1 MGKIKRMDQVRL
13 ILRTYQRCGSFKET
27 ARRLKMSKNT
37 IKHYVKIAHRSSTD
51 LDKILALEYKDFDV
65 LFNHSSGSEEVFLE
79 QEFFSK
85 VPYWLKELRS
95 PGVSRQLIWEEYRKG
110 NAKGYSYSRFCAKL
124 KRYLRSKDLTL
135 ALKHEPGDTLQID
148 FAGKKLSWVDPKTG
162 EVTLCEVLVTV
173 CPFSHYCFA
182 IALPSQ
188 KVTDFIYGI
197 NQAFLFLGKLP
208 KKILSDNLKSY
219 VTTSDRYEPKF
230 NELCVQLADHYN
242 LELQATRPRKPKDKA
257 SVENAVRIV
266 YQRIYAPL
274 RNEVFHSIEEINRAI
289 VDQLSIHNQI
299 PFQKKEGCRKEL
311 FEQYEKPLM
320 ADLPNEL
327 FELKKSTKAKVQ
339 RNYHVF
345 LGEEKNYY
353 SVPHQYVGKQAIV
366 FYNRTLVE
374 IYIDRTRVA
383 VHKRLAHRNSNVYQT
398 HDKHLPKNHEQ
409 WKASQ
414 GYDGAYFIDQ
424 AAKVGEATKWL
435 IQQVLIAKIYEAQTY
450 NSCSGILHLAKRYS
464 PQRVEKAALRCKKV
478 GKGNYPMMKKILEK
492 NLDQVEEA
500 LILKIPTHDNIRGPQ
515 AYQ

>member
-13 ILRTYQRCGSFKET
+13 ILRTYRRCGSFKEA

-37 IKHYVKIAHRSSTD
+37 IKNYVKIALNSGEE
-51 LDKILALEYKDFDV
+51 LDKIVAL
-65 LFNHSSGSEEVFLE
+65 SEESFTALFHHDHNGHEGELEKTFLANI
-79 QEFFSK
+79 
-85 VPYWLKELRS
+85 PLWLKELTR
-95 PGVSRQLIWEEYRKG
+95 PGVSRQLIWEEYRKD
-110 NAKGYSYSRFCAKL
+110 NPQGYCYSQFCAKL
-124 KRYLRSKDLTL
+124 KRHLRSKDLTI
-135 ALKHEPGDTLQID
+135 ALTHEPGDTLQVD
-148 FAGKKLSWVDPKTG
+148 FAGKKLSWVDSKTG
-162 EVTLCEVLVTV
+162 EVNECEVLVTV
-173 CPFSHYCFA
+173 CPFSHFCFV

-188 KVTDFIYGI
+188 KVADFVYGI
-197 NQAFLFLGKLP
+197 NQALRFLGKLP

-230 NELCVQLADHYN
+230 NDLCVQLADHYN

-257 SVENAVRIV
+257 SVENAVRIA

-274 RNEVFHSIEEINRAI
+274 RNEVFHSIEELNRAI
-289 VDQLSIHNQI
+289 IDQLAIHNQI

-320 ADLPNEL
+320 AELPNEL

-339 RNYHVF
+339 KNYHVF

-353 SVPHQYVGKQAIV
+353 SVPHQYVGKYAIV
-366 FYNRTLVE
+366 LYNRTLVE

-383 VHKRLAHRNSNVYQT
+383 VHQRLTYRNCNRYQT
-398 HDKHLPKNHEQ
+398 NDKHLPKNHEQ

-414 GYDGAYFIDQ
+414 GYDGAYFIKQ
-424 AAKVGEATKWL
+424 AAKIGESTEWL

-450 NSCSGILHLAKRYS
+450 KSCAGILHLAKRFT
-464 PQRVEKAALRCKKV
+464 PQRVEAAALRCKKV
-478 GKGNYPMMKKILEK
+478 GKGNYPMMKNILAK
-492 NLDQVEEA
+492 NLDRSDEV

-515 AYQ
+515 AYH